1 MDNKRYTISMHGKFS
16 IEKDFV
22 AQSKEDAYALAEEF
36 LDELYLSSMGFDD
49 NFDSAIY
56 SDIDSVEEVQE
67 DL

>member
-1 MDNKRYTISMHGKFS
+1 MDNKLYTISMHGKFS

-22 AQSKEDAYALAEEF
+22 AQSKEDAYSLAEEF
-36 LDELYLSSMGFDD
+36 LDELHLSSMGFDD

-56 SDIDSVEEVQE
+56 SDIDSIEEVQ

>member
-1 MDNKRYTISMHGKFS
+1 MDNKRYTIGMHGKFS

-56 SDIDSVEEVQE
+56 GDIDSIEEVQ

>member
-36 LDELYLSSMGFDD
+36 LDELHLSSMGFDD

-56 SDIDSVEEVQE
+56 GDIDSIEEVQ

>member
-1 MDNKRYTISMHGKFS
+1 MHGKFS
-16 IEKDFV
+16 IKKDFV

-49 NFDSAIY
+49 NLDSAIY
-56 SDIDSVEEVQE
+56 GDIDSIEEVQ

>member
-1 MDNKRYTISMHGKFS
+1 
-16 IEKDFV
+16 V

-36 LDELYLSSMGFDD
+36 LDELHLSSIGFDD

-56 SDIDSVEEVQE
+56 GDIDSIEEVQ

>member
-1 MDNKRYTISMHGKFS
+1 MHGKFS

-36 LDELYLSSMGFDD
+36 LDELHLSSMGFDD

-56 SDIDSVEEVQE
+56 GDIDSIEEVQ

>member
-36 LDELYLSSMGFDD
+36 LDELYLSSMGFND

-56 SDIDSVEEVQE
+56 SDIDSIEEVQ

>member
-56 SDIDSVEEVQE
+56 GDIDSIEEVQ

>member
-1 MDNKRYTISMHGKFS
+1 MHGKFS

-22 AQSKEDAYALAEEF
+22 AQSKEDAYSLAEEF

-49 NFDSAIY
+49 DFDYVIY
-56 SDIDSVEEVQE
+56 DNIDSIEEVQE

>member
-1 MDNKRYTISMHGKFS
+1 MDNKLYTISMHGNFS

-36 LDELYLSSMGFDD
+36 LDELHLSSIGFDD

-56 SDIDSVEEVQE
+56 GDIDSIEEVQ

>member
-1 MDNKRYTISMHGKFS
+1 MDNKLYTISMHGNFS

-22 AQSKEDAYALAEEF
+22 AQSKEDAYSLAEEF
-36 LDELYLSSMGFDD
+36 LDELYLGSIGFDE

-56 SDIDSVEEVQE
+56 GDIDSIEEVQ